1 MAVKV
6 QNKKALF
13 EDVPVP
19 KALATMAIPTIIS
32 QLINLVYN
40 MVDAFFIGRTGNSYM
55 VAATSL
61 TLTLVMMLTALSNLF
76 GVGGGSLVAR
86 LMGAG
91 QEDECRRV
99 SAFSVYG
106 AALTALVHALLIGG
120 FMRPILFFLGASG
133 ETITYASQYTMLVVV
148 TGGVF
153 SMLSM
158 TSAHLLRNAGYSSQA
173 SMGLSLGGV
182 LNMGLDP
189 LFMFLLLPRG
199 MEVVGAAL
207 ATLLSNAVSCAYLL
221 SQIRKASAAA
231 PLSLRVRNARQV
243 RGSSVRQLFSVG
255 VPSAVLTGL
264 FDLANVSV
272 NMLSAAHSDLVL
284 AGMGIVMKVER
295 IPTAVNL
302 GICHG
307 AMPIISYNYSSG
319 DHGRM
324 RQTVKTARLWGL
336 LVSAAAILFFQLFA
350 GSVTR
355 LFMST
360 RGADTE
366 KALLTIG
373 YATMLLRIRSLASP
387 VQFINYHS
395 SYCMQAMGNGRA
407 TMLHAFVRELVFY
420 IPLQFVMDRLWGVTG
435 LACALPVGE
444 LCGALFALWL
454 FNRFLDRIRAGEG
467 AVPRERRNA

>member
-1 MAVKV
+1 MTAKV

-13 EDVPVP
+13 EEYPIP

-61 TLTLVMMLTALSNLF
+61 TLTLVMMNTALSNLF

-91 QEDECRRV
+91 QEGECRRV

-106 AALTALVHALLIGG
+106 AALVALLYSLLIGL
-120 FMRPILFFLGASG
+120 FLRPILFFLGASG
-133 ETITYASQYTMLVVV
+133 ETITYASQYTTLVIVI
-148 TGGVF
+148 GSVF

-158 TSAHLLRNAGYSSQA
+158 TTAHLLRNAGYSSQA
-173 SMGLSLGGV
+173 SMGLSLGGL

-189 LFMFLLLPRG
+189 LFMFTLLPKG
-199 MEVVGAAL
+199 QEVVGAAL
-207 ATLLSNAVSCAYLL
+207 ATLLSNVISCGYLL
-221 SQIRKASAAA
+221 FRLKKASAIA
-231 PLSLRVRNARQV
+231 PLSLNIAEARKVRRD
-243 RGSSVRQLFSVG
+243 SVRKLFSVG
-255 VPSAVLTGL
+255 VPSAILTGL
-264 FDLANVSV
+264 FDLANVCV
-272 NMLSAAHSDLVL
+272 NMLASAHSDMVL

-295 IPTAVNL
+295 IPTAINL
-302 GICHG
+302 GICQG
-307 AMPIISYNYSSG
+307 AMPIIAYNFSSG
-319 DHGRM
+319 NHDRM
-324 RQTVKTARLWGL
+324 KKTVSTARLWGL
-336 LVSAAAILFFQLFA
+336 LISGVAIVLFQLFA
-350 GSVTR
+350 GSVTK

-360 RGADTE
+360 RGGDPE

-373 YATMLLRIRSLASP
+373 YATLFLRIRCTASP
-387 VQFINYHS
+387 MQFINYHT

-407 TMLHAFVRELVFY
+407 TMLHAIVRELVFY
-420 IPLQFVMDRLWGVTG
+420 IPCQFIMNGLWGETG

-454 FNRFLDRIRAGEG
+454 LHRNL
-467 AVPRERRNA
+467 RRMQAAPASA

>member
-61 TLTLVMMLTALSNLF
+61 TLTLVMMNTALANLF

-91 QEDECRRV
+91 QEGECRRV

-106 AALTALVHALLIGG
+106 ATLTALVYALLIGG
-120 FMRPILFFLGASG
+120 FMRPILYFLGASG
-133 ETITYASQYTMLVVV
+133 ETITYAGQYTMLVVV
-148 TGGVF
+148 SGGVF
-153 SMLSM
+153 SMLSV
-158 TSAHLLRNAGYSSQA
+158 TSAYLLRNAGYSGQA
-173 SMGLSLGGV
+173 SMGLSLGGI

-231 PLSLRVRNARQV
+231 PLSLRVREARQV

-264 FDLANVSV
+264 FDLANISV